1 MSNARTGPRAHRGT
15 AGGRPKRPGI
25 FERIAAFSFRHKW
38 RALVLWA
45 AVLIGVQALS
55 MVVGNDYRNDFSL
68 PGTESHQAQQTM
80 EDKGA
85 AQAGDSIQI
94 VVRDE
99 DGLRT
104 AAHEKRVA
112 AMLKKV
118 AAQDSVTAVV
128 SPYDDK
134 SAVSRDG
141 TTGYATVTLDGL
153 AEEVPKEERVQLI
166 DVAQKFE
173 GDGLRVE
180 LGGDAIR
187 NAEEGEGGA
196 AEGAGMLGAL
206 IILVFLFGS
215 VVAAGLPV
223 ITALFAVGS
232 TMGLIVMASHF
243 VTLADFTPPLM
254 MLVGLGVGI
263 DYALLIFSRYR
274 TELLVEAAGDGSL
287 AGGGGAD
294 EGNDRAAR
302 KAADRAGRPGQ
313 ERAARVALDAAGR
326 TVFFAGC
333 TVIIALLG
341 MYALGLGSLQGVALA
356 MALTVLV
363 TMIASLTLLPAL
375 LSTFGGRIRRNVLKR
390 ARKQAARGRKEE
402 GTAWRRWGGG
412 VQRHPW
418 AALLVAVVALGALAA
433 PALNMRLGF
442 ADAGNDAES
451 TTSRQAYDLLA
462 DGFGP
467 GFNGPLIVVADGSDT
482 GGQEKGGP
490 VKGAAGTLRTTLED
504 TTGIAAVSP
513 AIPTKDPSVALL
525 IAYPASAPQAEATSD
540 LVSSLRDD
548 ILPRVERETGTRF
561 LVGGA
566 TAAAEDFSLKVQDR
580 IPVFVAIVV
589 GLSALLLM
597 AVFRSLLIPLKA
609 ALLNLLSIGASLGAV
624 TLVFQEGWFG
634 AQQGP
639 VEAFIPVMIFA
650 IVFGLSMDYEVF
662 LLSRI
667 HEEWENTKDPSHA
680 VREGLAHTGKVIT
693 AAAAIMIVVFA
704 AFILSPERMLQQ
716 FGLGLAVAILLD
728 AVLIRCLIVPA
739 VMQLL
744 GRRAWWL
751 PAPLAKLLPR
761 VEIERHEPRGPESG
775 AGAPEAPGQGDYA
788 DAGPRR

>member
-15 AGGRPKRPGI
+15 AGGGQRGPGI

-38 RALVLWA
+38 RALALWA

-80 EDKGA
+80 EEKGA

-153 AEEVPKEERVQLI
+153 AEEVPKEERVELI
-166 DVAQKFE
+166 DTAQEFE

-196 AEGAGMLGAL
+196 AEGVGMLGAL

-287 AGGGGAD
+287 AGGGAD
-294 EGNDRAAR
+294 EGKDRASR

-375 LSTFGGRIRRNVLKR
+375 LSAFGGRIRRNVLKR
-390 ARKQAARGRKEE
+390 ARRQAARGRKEE

-467 GFNGPLIVVADGSDT
+467 GFNGPLIVVADGSDAD
-482 GGQEKGGP
+482 GEEKGEP

-548 ILPRVERETGTRF
+548 ILPRVEQETGTQF

-566 TAAAEDFSLKVQDR
+566 TAAAEDFSMKVQDR

-597 AVFRSLLIPLKA
+597 AVFRSVLIPLKA

-634 AQQGP
+634 VQEGP

-667 HEEWENTKDPSHA
+667 HEEWESTKDPSHA

-761 VEIERHEPRGPESG
+761 VEIERHEQRGPESD

-788 DAGPRR
+788 DADLRR